1 MSRKYRISS
10 PKVFETVLTSSI
22 TFRKHDWLFDIHPG
36 IVSGFRPDVRV
47 TFDSNAALANNK
59 FGHVATI
66 DRQLVAH
73 PNFPLGN
80 DGWSLAELEAQ
91 TYVTMAHD
99 DDAFLSVTTAD
110 GLEAQL
116 RPSRVFRG
124 NDVRAAELAVKLNIG
139 YSALPKFLLND
150 HISKSEIHETF
161 FAGWQVSPTYLRIE
175 SSGPPDIR
183 VSKIH
188 EALLSALTPLVNGPW
203 RPFGQ
208 TQNIFPMV
216 GSK

>member
-10 PKVFETVLTSSI
+10 PEVFETVLRKSKL
-22 TFRKHDWLFDIHPG
+22 FRKHDWLFDIHPG
-36 IVSGFRPDVRV
+36 IVSGFRPDVRIA
-47 TFDSNAALANNK
+47 FDSNIALANNQ

-73 PNFPLGN
+73 PNFALER

-91 TYVTMAHD
+91 TYVTMTHD
-99 DDAFLSVTTAD
+99 DDAFLSVATAD

-139 YSALPKFLLND
+139 YSALPEFLLND
-150 HISKSEIHETF
+150 HFSERKTDATF
-161 FAGWQVSPTYLRIE
+161 FSGWQVSPTYLRIE
-175 SSGPPDIR
+175 SSGAPDIR
-183 VSKIH
+183 LSKIH
-188 EALLSALTPLVNGPW
+188 EALLSALTPLVNSPW
-203 RPFGQ
+203 RSFGQ
-208 TQNIFPMV
+208 TQNIVPMV
-216 GSK
+216 SSK